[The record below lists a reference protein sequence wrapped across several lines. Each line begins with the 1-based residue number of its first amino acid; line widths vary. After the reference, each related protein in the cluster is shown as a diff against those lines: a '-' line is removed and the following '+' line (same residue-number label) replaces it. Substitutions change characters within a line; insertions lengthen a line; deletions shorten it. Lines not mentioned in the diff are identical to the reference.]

1 MSRKHNV
8 LALLLIVPLSGCSNA
23 PSIPVL
29 GAYFPDWLFCIL
41 AGMLLAFLLQV
52 LLARLGYAA
61 WLVPSVL
68 TYPVLTALLSMSTWL
83 LFFQN

>member
-8 LALLLIVPLSGCSNA
+8 LALLLIASLSGCSNA

-29 GAYFPDWLFCIL
+29 GAYFPDCLFCIL

-52 LLARLGYAA
+52 LLARLGFAT
-61 WLVPSVL
+61 WLAPSVL